1 MTTSKKLLLASI
13 PSAGSDWLAQCF
25 TDAVPELVTPAMASD
40 RYKDVKEFFN
50 PICNH
55 VSPLVSQYFGCEL
68 PSTVRNLT
76 RRLAWN
82 ERCDLMEFWPQEA
95 TFTKETFAVY
105 QVGSLSASFDVVKLI
120 RSAEHTF
127 PPKRL
132 RVWAWY
138 QAIGQGLGMK
148 SFNPRLWQAEAI
160 AAHAVYSTM
169 LDDFGSSRPSLRW
182 EKLVTASPAS
192 LLAMLRDAL
201 PDWMQ
206 DHALSI
212 ADRILTTRNGCGRSL

>member
-1 MTTSKKLLLASI
+1 
-13 PSAGSDWLAQCF
+13 
-25 TDAVPELVTPAMASD
+25 
-40 RYKDVKEFFN
+40 VKEFFN
-50 PICNH
+50 PICNQ
-55 VSPLVSQYFGCEL
+55 VAPPVAKYFGCEL
-68 PSTVRNLT
+68 ASTVGNLT
-76 RRLAWN
+76 RRLSWD
-82 ERCDLMEFWPQEA
+82 ERDELMGFWPQDA
-95 TFTKETFAVY
+95 TFTKETFVVY
-105 QVGSLSASFDVVKLI
+105 QVPALYDRFDVVKLI

-138 QAIGQGLGMK
+138 QMIGQGLGMK
-148 SFNPRLWQAEAI
+148 SFDPWLWKAEAY
-160 AAHAVYSTM
+160 AAHAVYSAM
-169 LDDFGSSRPSLRW
+169 LDDFGPRPSLRW

-206 DHALSI
+206 DRALSI